1 MPSCYLQIYENLKD
15 IEDKDYWK
23 EYIDFYEDYW
33 GGPTSPYGVW
43 FGNEYSVFQDTLSD
57 FLSVEKKDLKECLFI
72 KDNEDYYVC
81 PNGIKKG
88 DSPYSFLVN
97 NVIPLH
103 WFFLFAENQ
112 KKVFKTH
119 WGFGAIHYTS
129 NINSATKMIDD
140 FIPLK
145 EKVANENENLYNF
158 ISAIIDDMAHIQ
170 NWFKHFSKKSKVIL
184 NYGDLLISFPPNTLD
199 KEDSVKIITDFKYT
213 LGKQQYSEALNLI
226 EFLINR
232 WSKIEFA
239 NQKDITKSTN

>member
-15 IEDKDYWK
+15 VEDRDYWK

-43 FGNEYSVFQDTLSD
+43 FGNEYSVFQDSIADHLS
-57 FLSVEKKDLKECLFI
+57 LEKKDLKECLFV
-72 KDNEDYYVC
+72 KDNENYYLC

-88 DSPYSFLVN
+88 DAPYSLLVN
-97 NVIPLH
+97 NVVPIH

-129 NINSATKMIDD
+129 NLRSIDKMIKD
-140 FIPLK
+140 FTKLRKSVGDEI
-145 EKVANENENLYNF
+145 ENLSRFFNT
-158 ISAIIDDMAHIQ
+158 IGDDLTQIIDWS
-170 NWFKHFSKKSKVIL
+170 NEFSQESKIIL

-199 KEDSVKIITDFKYT
+199 KEDSVKIVSDFKYAI
-213 LGKQQYSEALNLI
+213 KKNQYTEALALV

-239 NQKDITKSTN
+239 NQKDINKSTN